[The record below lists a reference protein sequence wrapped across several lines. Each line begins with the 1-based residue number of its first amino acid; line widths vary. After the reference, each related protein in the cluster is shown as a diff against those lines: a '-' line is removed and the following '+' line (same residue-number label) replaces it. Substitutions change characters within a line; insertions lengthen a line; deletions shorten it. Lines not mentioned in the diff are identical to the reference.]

1 MEIAW
6 MPNKRSCSFLWAL
19 SAKKAD
25 MVPAELLL
33 IFKRA
38 RVDTM
43 DTIILKKPKNKK
55 RLTQATILTVGDD
68 FVFTEVAGQF
78 R

>member
-1 MEIAW
+1 MAW

-38 RVDTM
+38 LVDTM
-43 DTIILKKPKNKK
+43 DTIILKKPIKK
-55 RLTQATILTVGDD
+55 WLTQATILTVGDD